1 MKKTPQIVPKTE
13 EDKMLELIIPAL
25 AVTVAVGYL
34 IELVTRITI

>member
-13 EDKMLELIIPAL
+13 EGKMLELIIPAL

-34 IELVTRITI
+34 IEEV